1 MQSAPPLCIHLWE
14 GSGRQELDTRAAGL
28 SWCQKHL
35 QVNGA
40 DIFAL
45 QSLHSTPDRSG
56 YKFYLQQQCTTAW
69 RLLIFLF
76 WDYDNISV
84 CVLERNRRAS
94 VFVSSGGHH
103 VPLVVIQR
111 FCRSWNSPLTFISQN
126 MWPHSDFIMAAV
138 ILLAIDTSLWY
149 PYESSHTQIFV

>member
-14 GSGRQELDTRAAGL
+14 ASGRQELDMRAAGL

-40 DIFAL
+40 DIFAM
-45 QSLHSTPDRSG
+45 QSLHSAPDRSG
-56 YKFYLQQQCTTAW
+56 YWFYLQQQCTAW

-84 CVLERNRRAS
+84 WVLERNRRAS
-94 VFVSSGGHH
+94 VLVSSGVCH
-103 VPLVVIQR
+103 VSCVVKQR
-111 FCRSWNSPLTFISQN
+111 FCRSCNSPFTFISQN
-126 MWPHSDFIMAAV
+126 MEPHSDFIMAAV
-138 ILLAIDTSLWY
+138 ILIAIGTSLWY
-149 PYESSHTQIFV
+149 PYESSHIQIFV